1 MKKIIS
7 ALKTVL
13 GFRAYQW
20 IAGISFVVFLM
31 LYLTTLPASYTGGY
45 SSLMALEY
53 LNPTLISFSVLMA
66 LLVALLVPLI
76 IYLIRQGQKS
86 SKSSATG
93 GVLIGV
99 LAPMLC
105 CSPILPITIGF
116 IATLLPTLGGTFGV
130 QIQGFIAT
138 HQIELF
144 SLASLLLWF
153 ALYQNAR
160 KVICD
165 VQCEV

>member
-1 MKKIIS
+1 MKTILS
-7 ALKTVL
+7 ATKTVL
-13 GFRAYQW
+13 GFRLYQW
-20 IAGISFVVFLM
+20 MTGVSFVVFLM

-45 SSLMALEY
+45 SSLTALEY
-53 LNPTLISFSVLMA
+53 LNPVLIGFSILMA
-66 LLVALLVPLI
+66 LLVALLLPMIV
-76 IYLIRQGQKS
+76 YLIRQGKKS

-93 GVLIGV
+93 GILIGV

-116 IATLLPTLGGTFGV
+116 VATLLPTLGGTFGI

-144 SLASLLLWF
+144 IAASVLLWF

-160 KVICD
+160 KVING

>member
-1 MKKIIS
+1 MKTILS

-20 IAGISFVVFLM
+20 ITGISLVVFLV

-45 SSLMALEY
+45 SSFTALEY
-53 LNPTLISFSVLMA
+53 LTPTLIGFSVLMA
-66 LLVALLVPLI
+66 SLVALLLPMI

-93 GVLIGV
+93 GILIGV

-116 IATLLPTLGGTFGV
+116 IATLLPTLGGTFGI

-144 SLASLLLWF
+144 IAASLLLWF

-160 KVICD
+160 EVISG

>member
-1 MKKIIS
+1 MNTILI

-13 GFRAYQW
+13 SLRAYQW
-20 IAGISFVVFLM
+20 TAGISFLLFLI

-45 SSLMALEY
+45 SSFAALRY
-53 LNPTLISFSVLMA
+53 LTPMLIGFSVLMA
-66 LLVALLVPLI
+66 TLVALLLPLI
-76 IYLIRQGQKS
+76 IYLIRQGRKS

-105 CSPILPITIGF
+105 CSPILPITVGF
-116 IATLLPTLGGTFGV
+116 IVTLLPTLGGAFGI

-144 SLASLLLWF
+144 IAASLLLLF
-153 ALYQNAR
+153 ALYQNAK
-160 KVICD
+160 KVANG
-165 VQCEV
+165 VQCEA

>member
-1 MKKIIS
+1 MNTILI

-13 GFRAYQW
+13 SLRAYQW
-20 IAGISFVVFLM
+20 TSWISFILFLI

-45 SSLMALEY
+45 SSFAALKYLTPTLLGFSILMA
-53 LNPTLISFSVLMA
+53 A
-66 LLVALLVPLI
+66 LVALLLPLI
-76 IYLIRQGQKS
+76 IYLIRQGRKS

-105 CSPILPITIGF
+105 CSPILPITVGF
-116 IATLLPTLGGTFGV
+116 IVTLLPTLGGAFGI

-144 SLASLLLWF
+144 IAASLLLLF
-153 ALYQNAR
+153 ALYQNAK
-160 KVICD
+160 KVANG
-165 VQCEV
+165 VQCEA